1 MSGFSAWLNDIEG
14 ISAQQALKTGL
25 PTKRVESWKYVPTRS
40 LTRTGGDQRLHK
52 RLSDLR

>member
-40 LTRTGGDQRLHK
+40 LTRTG
-52 RLSDLR
+52 